1 MEEAKPEKLFYTIG
15 EVSKLLGETVP
26 TLRYWTEQFPMLK
39 PRTNK
44 KGNRLFTPED
54 IELLKRIQF
63 LLREKKMKIKGAR
76 ESLKLKPDGVARNT
90 ELLERLNQVKSTLL
104 SLQQILQEKSK
115 EQSSKTSELKKN

>member
-1 MEEAKPEKLFYTIG
+1 MDEAKAEKLFYTIG

-104 SLQQILQEKSK
+104 SLQQILHEKSK
-115 EQSSKTSELKKN
+115 EQSSKTS